1 MTNAGVEVLICGGI
15 GGGAQTALAAAG
27 IQLFGSVSGNAD
39 EAVKNYIAGNLNYN
53 PEVHCTHHEH
63 EHSCGE
69 HHCGEDKHGCNG
81 NAGNC

>member
-1 MTNAGVEVLICGGI
+1 MDEYWI
-15 GGGAQTALAAAG
+15 LARRK
-27 IQLFGSVSGNAD
+27 QLFGGVSGNAE

-81 NAGNC
+81 NGGNC